1 LMIGLVT
8 PPVGM
13 AMFITCSIAKVRIID
28 FAKEALP
35 FIAALVLVLL
45 AISYIPDLVLF
56 LPNLIMG
63 K

>member
-1 LMIGLVT
+1 MIGLIT

-13 AMFITCSIAKVRIID
+13 AMFIACAIAKIRIID

-45 AISYIPDLVLF
+45 AISYIPELVLF
-56 LPNLIMG
+56 VPNLIMG